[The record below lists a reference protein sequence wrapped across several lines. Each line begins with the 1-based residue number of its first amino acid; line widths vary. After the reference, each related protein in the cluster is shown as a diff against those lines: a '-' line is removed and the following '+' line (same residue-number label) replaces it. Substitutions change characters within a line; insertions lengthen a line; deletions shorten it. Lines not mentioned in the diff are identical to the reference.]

1 MVKKDIAL
9 CLFKLGSE
17 NKQHITHTHCAHAIS
32 VEICAG
38 LQTEKGV
45 HHCPG
50 SNEVH
55 LSRFLEDGL

>member
-1 MVKKDIAL
+1 MFTDIEKKL
-9 CLFKLGSE
+9 SSE
-17 NKQHITHTHCAHAIS
+17 NKQHVTHMHTVHTPS
-32 VEICAG
+32 LWICAG